1 MFFSWKSAVD
11 LPTYLLVHLAI
22 LHRKIIFMFGAFGIH
37 WTHVS
42 KEYRPPACPES
53 TWPHPLEPHSPGCQ
67 QHSAARKMPQ
77 SPLKLPSKNLK
88 LVFQTSFFRGYV
100 EPRGEYRLKK
110 LIMKFIYT
118 YKHLYV
124 IYVRVICCISLL
136 IFSNLLCFQRW
147 SSSYKIPKKH
157 HHGHHDQRY
166 LASLSWPPTLPSPRL
181 FCKSGPH
188 WGVSNDGFQI
198 AHVLSQI
205 PVNECVVER
214 TRQQR
219 ASERVVL
226 GFFGFYSVL
235 QD

>member
-1 MFFSWKSAVD
+1 MAPSPRTSFPW
-11 LPTYLLVHLAI
+11 LPAAFCGEEDASEPPKVTLQ
-22 LHRKIIFMFGAFGIH
+22 KFETGFPNIIFQGLC
-37 WTHVS
+37 WTS
-42 KEYRPPACPES
+42 
-53 TWPHPLEPHSPGCQ
+53 
-67 QHSAARKMPQ
+67 
-77 SPLKLPSKNLK
+77 
-88 LVFQTSFFRGYV
+88 
-100 EPRGEYRLKK
+100 GEYRLKK